1 MVTTKPISPT
11 IAPATDES
19 SVPAVLAEYCQLD
32 GRVRRRSSSM
42 LAALASSPTS
52 APASGTTQRLDRS
65 HWRRRNRMLHV
76 TAAERKAPPAPRFHP
91 DGTMRA
97 TPGRPSIPAM
107 AGKRSPEFIAVPLV
121 AIAVV
126 YAAVL
131 FWAVTADTGLA
142 WTIFILANAAV
153 IVLALVLVARRR
165 GPRSLPAEA
174 ETARSSA
181 DGVYR
186 PLVLVDAEGAV
197 PRLREEIVRSA
208 AGRPAEA
215 FVVAP
220 ALSSRL
226 DWRPGRLRPRVG
238 GARRGG
244 C

>member
-1 MVTTKPISPT
+1 
-11 IAPATDES
+11 
-19 SVPAVLAEYCQLD
+19 
-32 GRVRRRSSSM
+32 
-42 LAALASSPTS
+42 
-52 APASGTTQRLDRS
+52 
-65 HWRRRNRMLHV
+65 MLHV

-97 TPGRPSIPAM
+97 TPGRRSIAAM
-107 AGKRSPEFIAVPLV
+107 AGKRSPEFIAVPMV

-142 WTIFILANAAV
+142 WTIFVLANAAV

-181 DGVYR
+181 DGIYR

-226 DWRPGRLRPRVG
+226 DWLTGDQAAYDRASAELDEAVAALEAAGIGAQAQIGAHDPLQAAADGLREFPAEAIVVVTG
-238 GARRGG
+238 TETSWLEDGLLETLERRTAIPVTHVVVD
-244 C
+244 